1 VGSPGA
7 GWNRARHPQVE
18 RLAKRAVDWKGRAA
32 FALERPVTF
41 TPNPAPLRPAPHAR
55 DPGRNV
61 FCPNY
66 TTCLNAAARRGWQDW
81 TCLQC
86 ENGRQIE
93 AGVRAVDFAHD
104 RRER

>member
-1 VGSPGA
+1 MALTSRSTRSCALWEGPRGPA
-7 GWNRARHPQVE
+7 T
-18 RLAKRAVDWKGRAA
+18 VD
-32 FALERPVTF
+32 VNF

-55 DPGRNV
+55 DPVRNV

-66 TTCLNAAARRGWQDW
+66 TACLNTAARRGWQDW

-86 ENGRQIE
+86 ENGRQAGE
-93 AGVRAVDFAHD
+93 GVRAVDFAHD